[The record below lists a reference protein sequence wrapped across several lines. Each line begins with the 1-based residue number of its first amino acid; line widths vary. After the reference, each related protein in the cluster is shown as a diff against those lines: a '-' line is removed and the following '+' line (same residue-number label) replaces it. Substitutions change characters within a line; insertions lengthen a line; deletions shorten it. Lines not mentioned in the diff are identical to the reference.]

1 MKHKFVIVGGG
12 TAGMIAA
19 TSIKSYYGI
28 HVDVTV
34 IYDHKNPGIGVGESL
49 TPLIYDYFN
58 YVGITRDELVKHCN
72 ATVKLGLKFKNWL
85 NDGKYYYHNFR
96 ELTHQYPLNLEAGY
110 DIVHN
115 KYNHDFTYGSEYM
128 ENCLIPSNPNA
139 IQSIHFDAVVFSR
152 YIEKKFSN
160 RLNIIDGIV
169 DDVILSDNDI
179 IKSIILKDGRNIE
192 GDFFIDASGFQYVLF
207 KKLKNTWVDKKDW
220 LPLDR
225 CIPNPVEY
233 EFTKQP
239 PYTTSEASDQG
250 WILQVP
256 LSNRWGAGY
265 LYSSQFLDD
274 TQAFTNFEKKCQSLY
289 GKSLTNTSRVIKFNS
304 GYWQN
309 QWVGNCLAVGL
320 SSGFSEPL
328 EATNI
333 HHCVYQLWYFI
344 WQYNFKCF
352 EHDRRIYNETMTK
365 FYENVYLYLRF
376 CYVTGRTDSEFW
388 KYMTYNIPKNVK
400 DLQDKVSCD
409 ILNERT
415 LPGDIFNYGNFT
427 KVAYGLR
434 MIENE
439 SYKNNLLIRNVFEKA
454 KNDSEIMYG
463 MKSENLSNAIDHRK
477 YINRIQR
484 FYLDVD

>member
-19 TSIKSYYGI
+19 TLLKSYYGI
-28 HVDVTV
+28 NTDVTV

-49 TPLIYDYFN
+49 TPLIYDYFS

-128 ENCLIPSNPNA
+128 EKCLIPSNPNA
-139 IQSIHFDAVVFSR
+139 IQSIHFDAVIFSR

-160 RLNIIDGIV
+160 RINIVDGIV
-169 DDVILSDNDI
+169 DDVILSENDI
-179 IKSIILKDGRNIE
+179 IKSVMLKDGRNIE

-233 EFTKQP
+233 QFTKQP

-274 TQAFTNFEKKCQSLY
+274 TQAFTNFEKECKRLY

-352 EHDRRIYNETMTK
+352 DHDRRIYNEAMGK

-388 KYMTYNIPKNVK
+388 KYMTHNIPKNVK
-400 DLQDKVSCD
+400 DLQEKVSYD

-439 SYKNNLLIRNVFEKA
+439 SYKNNLIIRNVFEKA
-454 KNDSEIMYG
+454 KTDSEIMYG
-463 MKSENLSNAIDHRK
+463 MKSENLDKAIDHRS
-477 YINRIQR
+477 YINNILRSP
-484 FYLDVD
+484 